1 MPNGRSIRD
10 LFVRIGFDTN
20 FAPLEQVDRG
30 VNSLKANLRTLRN
43 VALLA
48 LGSGGLGGFFLKL
61 SGEFE
66 QAEVAF
72 EVMLGS
78 AEKAQKVLEDLYNFA
93 KTTPFEIREIIG
105 AGKQLLA
112 FGFEAENLVDILTTL
127 GNVAAGT
134 VSPGQSLGENFRA
147 LARNLGQVRTQ
158 QRLLGRDALDFATR
172 GVPIYEELAK
182 VMGVQVSQV
191 KNLQAQGAISFDFV
205 EKAFQNMSA
214 EGGRFFNLM
223 ERQSKTFLGIW
234 SNIKDVVVLV
244 AKDLGNTL
252 LPQAKSVEL
261 QFLKFLEVNKK
272 IIIQRGRKI
281 FTEIGNGIM
290 FALRMAK
297 DFISAL
303 IEMTDVV
310 GGLENAIKIAT
321 AAMLIMFSLSMLTSI
336 GNIVTGLFKMATA
349 FKAIGTAAA
358 FAQIKAFAFPLLV
371 ATALA
376 AMLLIVQDL
385 VNFFDPEGK
394 ESLTGLILDAFENK
408 YPKAFRSAKRGLDD
422 FINTLKQ
429 FYETAKSGLLTPVN
443 LLGEIPDYLKQRAP
457 GAGGRTNLQTLEDFF
472 TTSVEAIRNFRLIP
486 IGQNEAFQG
495 GFVGTP
501 PFARQGDTNISVG
514 DINVTAPGANPDEI
528 ANTIKDVFESD
539 ILFPASRS
547 LRPSEVQ

>member
-10 LFVRIGFDTN
+10 LFVRIGFDTDS
-20 FAPLEQVDRG
+20 APLERVDRG

-78 AEKAQKVLEDLYNFA
+78 AERAQEVLADLYNFA

-182 VMGVQVSQV
+182 VMGVQVNQV
-191 KNLQAQGAISFDFV
+191 KSLQEQGAISFDFV

-297 DFISAL
+297 DFVSAL
-303 IEMTDVV
+303 IDMTEVV

-321 AAMLIMFSLSMLTSI
+321 ASMLIMFSLSMLTSI

-371 ATALA
+371 ASALA
-376 AMLLIVQDL
+376 AVLLIVQDL

-408 YPKAFRSAKRGLDD
+408 FPNAFKSAKQVLED
-422 FINTLKQ
+422 FIDTLKE
-429 FYETAKSGLLTPVN
+429 FFKTAKEGLLTPVN
-443 LLGEIPDYLKQRAP
+443 LLGEIPDYLKKRSP
-457 GAGGRTNLQTLEDFF
+457 GAGGRTNLQTLEDFSE
-472 TTSVEAIRNFRLIP
+472 TMIEGIKNFRLIP
-486 IGQNEAFQG
+486 NTGEFQG

-501 PFARQGDTNISVG
+501 PFARQGDTNINIG

-528 ANTIKDVFESD
+528 ADAVKGVIEND